1 MTAPP
6 LEAQEDRLYS
16 MMDSIHDNVV
26 ISDRTGTILW
36 VSPSC
41 EATYGIPREDF
52 IGYTSKEMEE
62 RKIWDPA
69 VAPMVLEAKK
79 KVTLLEETQ
88 QGEKLVVTGIPVL
101 DENNEVK
108 RVVSYSFDPSY
119 ILELSEQY
127 KNMEN
132 LVSRYSAELSEYREK
147 EMLLP
152 GVVSQSPEM
161 KAVQNLLLR
170 VAKVETT
177 LMITGE
183 SGVGKSLIA
192 RKIHQH
198 SPRNKGPF
206 IEINCGSIPENLLE
220 SELFGYEPGA
230 FTGAQKQGKVGMIEL
245 AQEGTLLLDEIGELP
260 PALQVKLLKVIQDKV
275 VTKVGGTK
283 PIPVDFRLIAAT
295 NKNLKEMVAQGEF
308 REDLFYRLN
317 VVPIPIPPLRER
329 REDILPLIHA
339 FLKGAN
345 EKYGWEKT
353 MSGSLIHTLIQRD
366 WPGNIRQLKNMVERL
381 AVLSDGDRISDE
393 TLVGTEHALPDFHGD
408 ETHSLKET
416 LKLVEKKIIQKAYA
430 RHGTTVGVAKALSIS
445 QSSAARKV
453 AEYVK

>member
-41 EATYGIPREDF
+41 ESTYGIPREDF

-329 REDILPLIHA
+329 REDILPLIDA

>member
-41 EATYGIPREDF
+41 ETTYGIPREDF
-52 IGYTSKEMEE
+52 IGHTSKEMEE

-79 KVTLLEETQ
+79 KITLLEETQ

-329 REDILPLIHA
+329 REDILPLIDA